1 MMKRRRVMRQPGTR
15 RAAIWG
21 RAETAPGD
29 AVRPGGPHTCC
40 PARSHVPQMSTAGP
54 SKGKPRRN
62 NPAPT
67 ALRTPT
73 DPGCCRTK
81 GFSVWRGLCPA
92 WIPAKGAN
100 ECADRT
106 SRDRGPLLPSL
117 LPSLSSSFPPLRLP
131 LYTCVFHVMVLLS
144 RFSPGCAAAPSPAAP
159 GLLPKNPPLTVP
171 LVTGSLRGHE
181 CGKHT

>member
-92 WIPAKGAN
+92 CIPAKGS
-100 ECADRT
+100 T
-106 SRDRGPLLPSL
+106 SVQTARPETVGPSFLLSFLPSRPPSL
-117 LPSLSSSFPPLRLP
+117 LSVFLSTLACS
-131 LYTCVFHVMVLLS
+131 M
-144 RFSPGCAAAPSPAAP
+144 
-159 GLLPKNPPLTVP
+159 
-171 LVTGSLRGHE
+171 
-181 CGKHT
+181 